1 MDQTLQICSS
11 GLNRPKSENQKKKK
25 QKTESRRRKKF
36 LALGDLVRCSNKVF
50 IESNSFRLWLASF
63 FFEPTV
69 AYMMEWLKDKV
80 MWQRLRK
87 MRYFLSRKE

>member
-11 GLNRPKSENQKKKK
+11 GLNRPKSENQKKK
-25 QKTESRRRKKF
+25 QKTESRRKKKF